1 MDRIMLSNL
10 DFLNTDP
17 HATLLDPA
25 KPGTYQTKT
34 VFVDKSSLHPKW
46 GANGPERGHTQRK
59 HHASS
64 IQQRD
69 RLLELKRMTLSD

>member
-25 KPGTYQTKT
+25 KPGTYQTET

-46 GANGPERGHTQRK
+46 GANGRK
-59 HHASS
+59 GAHAAQTPCIINST
-64 IQQRD
+64 
-69 RLLELKRMTLSD
+69 KRSTSGVKKDDFE

>member
-1 MDRIMLSNL
+1 MVSNL

-25 KPGTYQTKT
+25 KPGTYQTET

-46 GANGPERGHTQRK
+46 GANGRK
-59 HHASS
+59 GGTRSANTMHHQFNKEIDFWSS
-64 IQQRD
+64 
-69 RLLELKRMTLSD
+69 KG